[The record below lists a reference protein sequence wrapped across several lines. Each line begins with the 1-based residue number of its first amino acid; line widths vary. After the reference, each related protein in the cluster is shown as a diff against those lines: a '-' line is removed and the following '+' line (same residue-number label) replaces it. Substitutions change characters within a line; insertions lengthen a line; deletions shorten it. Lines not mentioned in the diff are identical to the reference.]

1 MTNDYLNLMAQ
12 LQASIDE
19 VRSMMPV
26 GDDQTTS
33 VEYTPGGAII
43 TAIDNSPPESESVG
57 GDTYNGQF
65 KVTAG
70 EGENTVDISAGQVIN
85 GTESVPVAAQTGF
98 DVSTND
104 FLYLEISY
112 GTSYTIE
119 YAAGTTYPDQ
129 DNKDDKWCIRFLI
142 AEKVDDTWEQRRYQ
156 EIHNTRSVE

>member
-1 MTNDYLNLMAQ
+1 MAQ
-12 LQASIDE
+12 RPSHPQAGQQLSARWGRQLLDWIE
-19 VRSMMPV
+19 TIRPK
-26 GDDQTTS
+26 GDHATTKVS
-33 VEYTPGGAII
+33 PEGYISAYGGEAE
-43 TAIDNSPPESESVG
+43 A
-57 GDTYNGQF
+57 GDTYNGLF
-65 KVTAG
+65 KVTPG
-70 EGENTVDISAGQVIN
+70 EGENTVDISAGRVIN
-85 GTESVPVAAQTGF
+85 GTESGAVAAQTGF

-142 AEKVDDTWEQRRYQ
+142 AEKVDDTWKQRRYQ